1 VKKWHARFVMS
12 KTILNFAPEKPK
24 HGSMAEWLGNGLQ
37 NRVQQFESAWNLED
51 GRRLAAI
58 CRFLAVKLELWM
70 CGTLF

>member
-1 VKKWHARFVMS
+1 
-12 KTILNFAPEKPK
+12 
-24 HGSMAEWLGNGLQ
+24 MAEWLGNGLQ

-58 CRFLAVKLELWM
+58 CRFWAVKLELSM